1 MATGSSSDPLAFLM
15 KTFRE
20 QLLEKALY
28 TLVTP
33 GYKHQTVIGPNQ
45 GLNGSVNNTSPPP
58 SRFYIPV
65 TVSKMH
71 AFSDA
76 AVAA

>member
-45 GLNGSVNNTSPPP
+45 GLNGSVNN
-58 SRFYIPV
+58 
-65 TVSKMH
+65 
-71 AFSDA
+71 
-76 AVAA
+76 